1 MLSTIFRFSRSLRLM
16 SDIYR
21 AFLEH
26 QTAIRR
32 VIARYCAHPEDID
45 DLAQHTF
52 LRGFA
57 AETKATIR
65 EPRAF
70 LLRIARNLALSEVKR
85 HGRRFTDSLEDCE
98 ASKTLKDDQQ
108 ASAEDQLDTAR
119 KLAVLSMA
127 IAQLPPECRNVLLM
141 RKVEQLRF
149 KQIATRLNVSVST
162 AEKRIAKALV
172 LCAAALRREGYDPAE
187 FGAQL
192 MHNTSSA
199 APAGKPRLSMAPDR
213 DVRNLIDGDFNE

>member
-1 MLSTIFRFSRSLRLM
+1 M

-32 VIARYCAHPEDID
+32 IIARYCAHPEDIE

-57 AETKATIR
+57 AETKTRIR
-65 EPRAF
+65 EPKAF
-70 LLRIARNLALSEVKR
+70 LLRIARNLALSEIKR
-85 HGRRFTDSLEDCE
+85 HGRIYTDSLEDCE
-98 ASKTLKDDQQ
+98 ASAVLKDDGQ
-108 ASAEDQLDTAR
+108 ASAEDRLDTTR
-119 KLAVLSMA
+119 KLAALSMA
-127 IAQLPPECRNVLLM
+127 VAQLPPECRDVLLM

-162 AEKRIAKALV
+162 VEKRVAKALH
-172 LCAAALRREGYDPAE
+172 LCAAILRREGYDPTE
-187 FGAQL
+187 FGGQFLKNAADA
-192 MHNTSSA
+192 A
-199 APAGKPRLSMAPDR
+199 APGKPVLSMAPER
-213 DVRNLIDGDFNE
+213 NVANLIDGELNE

>member
-1 MLSTIFRFSRSLRLM
+1 MVATGFLYTLRLM

-32 VIARYCAHPEDID
+32 VIARYCAHPEDIE

-57 AETKATIR
+57 AETKTRIR
-65 EPRAF
+65 EPKAF
-70 LLRIARNLALSEVKR
+70 LLRIARNLALSEIKR

-98 ASKTLKDDQQ
+98 ISEVLKDDRQ
-108 ASAEDQLDTAR
+108 ASAEDRLDATR
-119 KLAVLSMA
+119 KLAALSMA
-127 IAQLPPECRNVLLM
+127 VAQLPPDCRDVLLM

-162 AEKRIAKALV
+162 VEKRVAKALV
-172 LCAAALRREGYDPAE
+172 LCAAVLRREGYDPTE
-187 FGAQL
+187 FGGQFIKHA
-192 MHNTSSA
+192 SGA
-199 APAGKPRLSMAPDR
+199 APVGKPQLSMAPDGNAA
-213 DVRNLIDGDFNE
+213 NLIDGEFNE